1 MSREEIEG
9 RVRNEIQ
16 REINHETWRGLR
28 VESYRFKVPIPPELR
43 GSEWDWG
50 YCSHWSTHPGAEPLV
65 SLFDAAQALTALLAE
80 NERLREAL
88 TLIRDWEPKPFAFP
102 EDWSEQIKACPKC
115 QAYAGHPVQMGV
127 CDEHRRPLWDREK
140 HDAHGE
146 RLRGWEAKSIARA
159 ALNKDPDQ

>member
-80 NERLREAL
+80 NERLRGALREARPIVGDRAVGGRMI
-88 TLIRDWEPKPFAFP
+88 TPPAE
-102 EDWSEQIKACPKC
+102 
-115 QAYAGHPVQMGV
+115 AGRV
-127 CDEHRRPLWDREK
+127 L
-140 HDAHGE
+140 A
-146 RLRGWEAKSIARA
+146 AIIA

>member
-1 MSREEIEG
+1 MTLPPEDRDLIEQ

-16 REINHETWRGLR
+16 REISHETWRGLR
-28 VESYRFKVPIPPELR
+28 IGSYRYKVPIPPELR

-88 TLIRDWEPKPFAFP
+88 TAMVDDQVEYMTINKLGDPEKQHVIRA
-102 EDWSEQIKACPKC
+102 
-115 QAYAGHPVQMGV
+115 
-127 CDEHRRPLWDREK
+127 
-140 HDAHGE
+140 
-146 RLRGWEAKSIARA
+146 ARA
-159 ALNKDPDQ
+159 ALNPSREVKS

>member
-88 TLIRDWEPKPFAFP
+88 KEIDAMPHYVALILKNHLSSLHKR
-102 EDWSEQIKACPKC
+102 
-115 QAYAGHPVQMGV
+115 Y
-127 CDEHRRPLWDREK
+127 
-140 HDAHGE
+140 E
-146 RLRGWEAKSIARA
+146 RVLSIAEA
-159 ALNKDPDQ
+159 ALKDPDQ

>member
-16 REINHETWRGLR
+16 REISHETWRGLR

-65 SLFDAAQALTALLAE
+65 SLFDATQAITALLAE

-88 TLIRDWEPKPFAFP
+88 APFAEASRLAKIGGYPPF
-102 EDWSEQIKACPKC
+102 QFVG
-115 QAYAGHPVQMGV
+115 AGDYGNA
-127 CDEHRRPLWDREK
+127 E
-140 HDAHGE
+140 
-146 RLRGWEAKSIARA
+146 A

>member
-16 REINHETWRGLR
+16 REISHETWRGLR

-80 NERLREAL
+80 NERLERIVIQARKVSDVL
-88 TLIRDWEPKPFAFP
+88 AVYGFP
-102 EDWSEQIKACPKC
+102 VS
-115 QAYAGHPVQMGV
+115 
-127 CDEHRRPLWDREK
+127 
-140 HDAHGE
+140 DAHWNNASGGMSVE
-146 RLRGWEAKSIARA
+146 ARGLHLAADDLRN

>member
-50 YCSHWSTHPGAEPLV
+50 YCSHWSTHEGAEPLV
-65 SLFDAAQALTALLAE
+65 SLFDVAQAIAAVRAEAANAIVGQEALLKAE
-80 NERLREAL
+80 NAARLDLQRLAADECARADKMRDLLTRARWYVADALEAHEHTDGRDLLREIDAVL
-88 TLIRDWEPKPFAFP
+88 PDNTE
-102 EDWSEQIKACPKC
+102 
-115 QAYAGHPVQMGV
+115 AGSNG
-127 CDEHRRPLWDREK
+127 
-140 HDAHGE
+140 
-146 RLRGWEAKSIARA
+146 
-159 ALNKDPDQ
+159 

>member
-16 REINHETWRGLR
+16 REISHETWRGLR

-65 SLFDAAQALTALLAE
+65 SLFDAAQAITALLAE

-88 TLIRDWEPKPFAFP
+88 APFAEASRLAKIGGYPPYQF
-102 EDWSEQIKACPKC
+102 IKAGDYGN
-115 QAYAGHPVQMGV
+115 A
-127 CDEHRRPLWDREK
+127 E
-140 HDAHGE
+140 
-146 RLRGWEAKSIARA
+146 A